1 MIVSTLGI
9 LGDLA
14 CSNTIAVLQNR
25 KAILTAG
32 GAAQNTARGAQV
44 RHEIGSNT
52 SDMPS

>member
-1 MIVSTLGI
+1 MCGH
-9 LGDLA
+9 LA

-44 RHEIGSNT
+44 HYT
-52 SDMPS
+52 SSDLGKTSL